1 MRRAN
6 ERIWGAGGAMK
17 IRSLTFFL
25 TWCFLFTGCA
35 SVNTNRYLISDADGS
50 EDYTKT
56 LQTYLS
62 EYEMRESTDS
72 LYAETA
78 SGNAVACLD
87 VQAIPA
93 MERGVGRY
101 WYPHVLCTVVIAVDR
116 TQTDASITG
125 WNSLLEIPDTVGVAS
140 TSVIRN
146 MLVMGALS
154 YGLNPKDPNKQKA
167 LDFLE
172 GLSQNGRFELENMEA
187 PVLLCMD
194 YEAAAW
200 NQNGGNYEIIV
211 PMEGTLSFRM
221 GLLSDVPLTLEHGL
235 DQALLSAGLP
245 LVTGERPQGFPKDYR
260 STRMLEEEDYDW
272 FLKIAGNS
280 SSDLRRQVFHTRLYT
295 TADLKEHIL
304 SAIFVIAAILLW
316 KGTVSNRMI
325 RRDVQQVVSVMGW
338 LMVGWLLLRLFK
350 YQLAQDTVL
359 CRMCW
364 YGYYVFQLALPVAL
378 LYLTAILNKKER
390 EGRLLRPLWSPFI
403 VYVLSVLLVMTND
416 LHQLVFF
423 FDPYG
428 NWNSNYGYGFGYWII
443 TGVSFLFFLLAI
455 GKLIYNG
462 RMSSHWGG
470 KVFPIMFCAG
480 LIAYVIA
487 YILRVPLAWES
498 DLTICICI
506 FSILFLETV
515 LQTGLIPVNTQYQK
529 LFASA
534 PIGLVLLDESGH
546 TVLSSCG
553 APPVSQSIWKRLLM
567 DIDHPLLRNH
577 DIELHAVPIHGGMA
591 VWQENLSTLN
601 RIRQE
606 IQDVQIRLE
615 AANALLREEEAVKKR
630 LLTVETKRTLFEHL
644 DRDMERRI
652 MSLTNLISEL
662 PEAENKRELTAYI
675 TLCLCHIKRRCNL
688 FFLARQGESLLG
700 DELGIYLD
708 ELIELARYAGLQ
720 MLIRCVQKEM
730 IEIRRAALSYD
741 FAFETISWALRTN
754 ASPLMGYLETERNCL
769 VFRFLP
775 GSDPGQWRFSEEL
788 MTTVSALNGQIVC
801 KDLDDAVGICMTLPM
816 GGENFG

>member
-35 SVNTNRYLISDADGS
+35 SVNTNRYLISDAEGS

-316 KGTVSNRMI
+316 NGIQQNDSPGCSTGRQCHGMAHGRVAIVASFQISVGAGYCFVQDVLVWILCFPVSSAG
-325 RRDVQQVVSVMGW
+325 DAFVSDCYSGEK
-338 LMVGWLLLRLFK
+338 R
-350 YQLAQDTVL
+350 
-359 CRMCW
+359 
-364 YGYYVFQLALPVAL
+364 
-378 LYLTAILNKKER
+378 
-390 EGRLLRPLWSPFI
+390 
-403 VYVLSVLLVMTND
+403 
-416 LHQLVFF
+416 
-423 FDPYG
+423 
-428 NWNSNYGYGFGYWII
+428 
-443 TGVSFLFFLLAI
+443 
-455 GKLIYNG
+455 
-462 RMSSHWGG
+462 GG
-470 KVFPIMFCAG
+470 KTAV
-480 LIAYVIA
+480 
-487 YILRVPLAWES
+487 
-498 DLTICICI
+498 T
-506 FSILFLETV
+506 SIV
-515 LQTGLIPVNTQYQK
+515 
-529 LFASA
+529 
-534 PIGLVLLDESGH
+534 
-546 TVLSSCG
+546 
-553 APPVSQSIWKRLLM
+553 
-567 DIDHPLLRNH
+567 
-577 DIELHAVPIHGGMA
+577 
-591 VWQENLSTLN
+591 
-601 RIRQE
+601 
-606 IQDVQIRLE
+606 
-615 AANALLREEEAVKKR
+615 
-630 LLTVETKRTLFEHL
+630 
-644 DRDMERRI
+644 
-652 MSLTNLISEL
+652 
-662 PEAENKRELTAYI
+662 
-675 TLCLCHIKRRCNL
+675 
-688 FFLARQGESLLG
+688 
-700 DELGIYLD
+700 
-708 ELIELARYAGLQ
+708 
-720 MLIRCVQKEM
+720 
-730 IEIRRAALSYD
+730 AALRC
-741 FAFETISWALRTN
+741 LR
-754 ASPLMGYLETERNCL
+754 S
-769 VFRFLP
+769 
-775 GSDPGQWRFSEEL
+775 FS
-788 MTTVSALNGQIVC
+788 AAG
-801 KDLDDAVGICMTLPM
+801 DDK
-816 GGENFG
+816 

>member
-1 MRRAN
+1 MR
-6 ERIWGAGGAMK
+6 
-17 IRSLTFFL
+17 IRCLSFFL
-25 TWCFLFTGCA
+25 ILCFLFAGCA
-35 SVNTNRYLISDADGS
+35 AVTTDRYLISDAEGS

-62 EYEMRESTDS
+62 GYEMRESKDS

-78 SGNAVACLD
+78 SGNAVACFD
-87 VQAIPA
+87 VQAVPA
-93 MERGVGRY
+93 MKRGIGQY

-116 TQTDASITG
+116 TKTDVTIAG
-125 WNSLLEIPDTVGVAS
+125 WDSLLKIPETVGVAS

-146 MLVMGALS
+146 MLIMGALS
-154 YGLNPKDPNKQKA
+154 YGLNPKEPNKQDA

-187 PVLLCMD
+187 PIMLCMD
-194 YEAAAW
+194 YEAVAW
-200 NQNGGNYEIIV
+200 NHNGGNYEIIV
-211 PMEGTLSFRM
+211 PSEGTLSFRM
-221 GLLSDVPLTLEHGL
+221 GLLSDVPLTIGYGL

-245 LVTGERPQGFPKDYR
+245 LVTGERPQGFPKGYR
-260 STRMLEEEDYDW
+260 SARMLEEEDYDW
-272 FLKIAGNS
+272 FLKISGNS

-316 KGTVSNRMI
+316 KGTVFNRMI

-350 YQLAQDTVL
+350 YQLSQDTVL

-364 YGYYVFQLALPVAL
+364 YGYYVFQLALPMVL
-378 LYLTAILNKKER
+378 LYLTVILEKKEG
-390 EGRLLRPLWSPFI
+390 EKQLLHPLWLPFV
-403 VYVLSVLLVMTND
+403 VYVLSVLLVVTND

-423 FDPYG
+423 FDPHG

-443 TGVSFLFFLLAI
+443 AGVSFLFFLLAI

-470 KVFPIMFCAG
+470 KVFPIVFCAG
-480 LIAYVIA
+480 LITYVIA
-487 YILRVPLAWES
+487 YIFRVPLAWES
-498 DLTICICI
+498 DLTICICTI
-506 FSILFLETV
+506 SILFLETV

-529 LFASA
+529 LFTSA
-534 PIGLVLLDESGH
+534 PIGLTLLDENGR
-546 TVLSSCG
+546 TVLSSYG

-567 DIDHPLLRNH
+567 DIDHPLLRNR
-577 DIELHAVPIHGGMA
+577 DIELHAVLIHGGMA

-615 AANALLREEEAVKKR
+615 AANTLLREEETVKKR
-630 LLTVETKRTLFEHL
+630 LLTVETKRNLFEHL

-652 MSLTNLISEL
+652 TSLTNLISEL

-708 ELIELARYAGLQ
+708 ELTELARYAGLQ

-730 IEIRRAALSYD
+730 IEIRQAALCYD
-741 FAFETISWALRTN
+741 FTFETISWALRTN
-754 ASPLMGYLETERNCL
+754 ASPLMGYLEPERNCL

-775 GSDPGQWRFSEEL
+775 GSDPGQWRYSEEL
-788 MTTVSALNGQIVC
+788 MTSVSALNGQIAY
-801 KDLDDAVGICMTLPM
+801 KDLDDAVGICMTLPI